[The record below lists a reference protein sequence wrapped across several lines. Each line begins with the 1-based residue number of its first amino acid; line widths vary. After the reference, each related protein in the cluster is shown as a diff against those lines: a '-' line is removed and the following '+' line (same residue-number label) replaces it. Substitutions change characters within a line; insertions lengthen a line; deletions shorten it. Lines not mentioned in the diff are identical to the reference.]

1 MKFGIF
7 NIGDYHPES
16 NKPIPE
22 YYDQILE
29 QVDWAEKLGYDSY
42 WFGEH
47 HFDFFGVVPAPPVMM
62 AVAAKRTSKIR
73 IGVAVALLPYH
84 NPITIAE
91 EYAMV
96 DILSRGRLDFG
107 VGRGTP
113 LELKGFGVTEDNR
126 DKVVEALEVVK
137 MGWRDGRIAFQGKYY
152 NIPSVNLNVTPV
164 QKPWP
169 PLYFA
174 ALSPGSYEVA
184 GEKGYPILGIPYA
197 SCKDMAD
204 LKQKLTGYKELLA
217 AHGHDPKEIDAVE
230 CFHTHV
236 AMTEKEADK
245 NGRAGLVPYLTAR
258 ISIRP
263 RDYDELY
270 RQRMIMVGDP
280 KQCAEHIEEVRVAGS
295 NYIIFLMNFA
305 TLEQEKILA
314 SMEIMAKEVLPKFAG
329 K

>member
-7 NIGDYHPES
+7 NIGDHHPES
-16 NKPIPE
+16 IKAIPD
-22 YYDQILE
+22 YYDDMIE
-29 QVDWAEKLGYDSY
+29 QVEWAERLGYDSF

-47 HFDFFGVVPAPPVMM
+47 HFDFFGVVPVPTVMM
-62 AVAAKRTSKIR
+62 AVAAKRTTKIR

-113 LELKGFGVTEDNR
+113 PERKGFGVTEDNR

-137 MGWRDGRIAFQGKYY
+137 MAWREGRIAFQGKYY
-152 NIPSVNLNVTPV
+152 NIPGVNLNVTPV

-204 LKQKLTGYKELLA
+204 VKEKITAYKERLA
-217 AHGHDPKEIDAVE
+217 AHGHDPKTIDVVE

-236 AMTEKEADK
+236 AMDEKEADR

-258 ISIRP
+258 MSIRP

-280 KQCAEHIEEVRVAGS
+280 KHCAEHIEEVRAAGS
-295 NYIIFLMNFA
+295 NYVMFLMNFA

-314 SMEIMAKEVLPKFAG
+314 SMEIMAKEVLPKFRGA
-329 K
+329 

>member
-7 NIGDYHPES
+7 NIGDYHPQAH
-16 NKPIPE
+16 KALTD
-22 YYDQILE
+22 YYDQMLE
-29 QVDWAEKLGYDSY
+29 QVEWAERLGYESF

-62 AVAAKRTSKIR
+62 AAAAKRTTKIR

-84 NPITIAE
+84 NPITMAE

-113 LELKGFGVTEDNR
+113 PELKGFGVTEDNR
-126 DKVVEALEVVK
+126 DRLVESLEIVK
-137 MGWRDGRIAFQGKYY
+137 MAWSEGKISYRGKYY
-152 NIPSVNLNVTPV
+152 NIPGVNLNVTPV
-164 QKPWP
+164 QKPLP
-169 PLYFA
+169 PIYFA
-174 ALSPGSYEVA
+174 ALSQGSYEVA

-204 LKQKLTGYKELLA
+204 VKQKVAFYQDRLA
-217 AHGHDPKEIDAVE
+217 AHGHDPKKIDVVQ
-230 CFHTHV
+230 CFHTQV
-236 AMTEKEADK
+236 AATEKEADK

-280 KQCAEHIEEVRVAGS
+280 KHCAEHIEEVRATGS
-295 NYIIFLMNFA
+295 NYVIFLMNFA
-305 TLEQEKILA
+305 TLEQEQILA
-314 SMEIMAKEVLPKFAG
+314 SMEIMAKEVLPKFVGA
-329 K
+329 

>member
-16 NKPIPE
+16 SKPIPE

-29 QVDWAEKLGYDSY
+29 QVEWAEKLGYDSY

-62 AVAAKRTSKIR
+62 AAAAKRTRKIR

-113 LELKGFGVTEDNR
+113 PERKGFGVTEDDR

-137 MGWRDGRIAFQGKYY
+137 MAWREGRIAFQGKYY
-152 NIPSVNLNVTPV
+152 NIPGVSLNVTPM

-184 GEKGYPILGIPYA
+184 SEKGYPILGIPYA

-204 LKQKLTGYKELLA
+204 VKQKLSAFKDRLA
-217 AHGHDPKEIDAVE
+217 AHGHDPKTIDVVE

-236 AMTEKEADK
+236 AMNEKEADK

-258 ISIRP
+258 IAIRP

-280 KQCAEHIEEVRVAGS
+280 KHCAEHIEEVREAGS
-295 NYIIFLMNFA
+295 NYVIFLMNFA
-305 TLEQEKILA
+305 TLAQEKILA
-314 SMEIMAKEVLPKFAG
+314 SMEIMAKEVLPKF